1 MKRIILSILLLI
13 LTLAVPAQV
22 KRDTVTF
29 TLHCLENQIG
39 IEEDLEN
46 QLDSIYETLGFLDT
60 TKVTMIDQA
69 IVVGFTD
76 SKGPKKANLSLSEE
90 RARYVHQQL
99 GYNGRGRDIV
109 LGLGEA
115 QPIADNKTAEGRA
128 KNRRVEVT
136 LIYGQWSLLTK
147 VPQKV
152 RVYPDTVIVFEDGTT
167 LQINV
172 ANYHVIKHCL
182 KYERSLS
189 LLDLFEDLPG
199 HTKEGTFYNFGKI
212 NLSWCSNPCLSNTF
226 LLTIPVPD
234 SLIKS
239 SLKDLKAYV
248 RQLKTQRVKLSKH
261 KNERW
266 YIEVRSYC
274 VVGLPPCV
282 LYCKRNNDTQETHK
296 IKKIRFVA
304 KDGYRIIGASISG
317 GYDFS
322 YKKEDI
328 PRRKVKFKVQCSSYY
343 PKVSV
348 VTIRKNNADTIYYA
362 SGTEQ
367 VIAHSRRC
375 AKCGDTKKEATPT
388 ADQKVRK
395 GTSQKQVGSST
406 EKKIKNRFLRKKYKF
421 RKDDFKQYIVRKKV
435 KPAKK

>member
-99 GYNGRGRDIV
+99 GYNGRSRDIV

-136 LIYGQWSLLTK
+136 LIYGQWNLLTK

-152 RVYPDTVIVFEDGTT
+152 RVYPDTVIVFDDGTT
-167 LQINV
+167 LQISL
-172 ANYHVIKHCL
+172 ADYHVIKHCL

-212 NLSWCSNPCLSNTF
+212 NLSWCINPCLSKTF
-226 LLTIPVPD
+226 LLSIPVPD

-248 RQLKTQRVKLSKH
+248 RQLKTLRVKLSKH

-266 YIEVRSYC
+266 YIEVTSYC

-343 PKVSV
+343 PRVSV

-367 VIAHSRRC
+367 TIAHGVRC
-375 AKCGDTKKEATPT
+375 ANCKQKKKKEKSAPKNSAKKDAPT
-388 ADQKVRK
+388 KEAEPAK
-395 GTSQKQVGSST
+395 
-406 EKKIKNRFLRKKYKF
+406 KKIEKNRFLRKKYKF
-421 RKDDFKQYIVRKKV
+421 REKDYSHKMARKII